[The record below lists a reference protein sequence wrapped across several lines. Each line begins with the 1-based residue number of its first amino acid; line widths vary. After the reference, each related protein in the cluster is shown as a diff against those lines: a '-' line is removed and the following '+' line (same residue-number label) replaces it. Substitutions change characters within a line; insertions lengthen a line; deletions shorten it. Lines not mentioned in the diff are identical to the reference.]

1 MASYGTTV
9 KGRTL
14 RECNFY
20 WDYMLDDGIHM
31 PLDRPQNA
39 TDICYIINRLLIDTQ
54 IDDNNICTYIQK
66 MTDAANGRLI
76 PEKELEWID
85 RRDERLCYWIW
96 SILRLAVNNYEAHSD
111 GLELSFDQ
119 YNLDRPYLNFEL
131 NGLPLTARERYD
143 LIIKF
148 FDVTTAT
155 IEQKRRILNGLRHDW
170 ERVYSTE
177 KFLRP
182 NSDEEGYGAWL
193 WNYVTSNE
201 EYPIQHWFLP
211 QPKKPDDM
219 FKAAVAAFDVWGEDT
234 STKKLFIIR
243 MKKAWSQKKH
253 RMAIAKKN
261 KKSYNFTLTT
271 STKALL
277 DEMAN
282 TTGHSRNEVLE
293 RLIKLGHSK
302 LNNKEDIW

>member
-1 MASYGTTV
+1 MTNDSTIIKTSN
-9 KGRTL
+9 L
-14 RECNFY
+14 RECHFY
-20 WDYMLDDGIHM
+20 WKYMVNSGFKM
-31 PLDRPQNA
+31 PPMPSKAGDFCYAFNSNFGRQQW
-39 TDICYIINRLLIDTQ
+39 TDEELK
-54 IDDNNICTYIQK
+54 TYIQAMK
-66 MTDAANGRLI
+66 DAANAQLI
-76 PEKELEWID
+76 PQKELEWID
-85 RRDERLCYWIW
+85 HRDERLCYWIW
-96 SILRLAVNNYEAHSD
+96 SILRLAIHNYDVQSD
-111 GLELSFDQ
+111 GLELNYDQ
-119 YNLDRPYLNFEL
+119 YNLDRPYLQLGL
-131 NGLPLTARERYD
+131 NQLPLTSRERYE
-143 LIIKF
+143 LIIEF
-148 FDVTTAT
+148 FDTATAT
-155 IEQKRRILNGLRHDW
+155 IEQKRGILAGLRRDW
-170 ERVYSTE
+170 EGVYSTE

-201 EYPIQHWFLP
+201 NYPIQHWFLP

-219 FKAAVAAFDVWGEDT
+219 FKAAIAAFDVSGEDT
-234 STKKLFIIR
+234 STKKLFIIQ